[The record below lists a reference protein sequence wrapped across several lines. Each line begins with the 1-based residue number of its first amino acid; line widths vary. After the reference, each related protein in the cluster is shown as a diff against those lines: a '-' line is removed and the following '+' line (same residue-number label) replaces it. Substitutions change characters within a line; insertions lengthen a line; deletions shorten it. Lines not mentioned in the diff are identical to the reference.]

1 MNASIPGRAHQSGLT
16 AVMDYERQFE
26 SCPDS
31 LASRYDHGSA
41 NAAQPRVSA
50 VCNLQEGHRGGGA
63 AEAAHR
69 ER

>member
-1 MNASIPGRAHQSGLT
+1 M
-16 AVMDYERQFE
+16 MDYERQFE

-69 ER
+69 EG

>member
-1 MNASIPGRAHQSGLT
+1 M
-16 AVMDYERQFE
+16 AVKDYERQFE

-31 LASRYDHGSA
+31 LASRYGQGFA

-50 VCNLQEGHRGGGA
+50 FCNLQEGHRGGGG